1 MSRTLEER
9 SRGKKVE
16 ETSKTSGKLCSLM
29 EEQKVAKE
37 QLKPVEDLL
46 PL

>member
-1 MSRTLEER
+1 M
-9 SRGKKVE
+9 KVE
-16 ETSKTSGKLCSLM
+16 ETSKTSGKLCSLV

-37 QLKPVEDLL
+37 QLKQVEDLL